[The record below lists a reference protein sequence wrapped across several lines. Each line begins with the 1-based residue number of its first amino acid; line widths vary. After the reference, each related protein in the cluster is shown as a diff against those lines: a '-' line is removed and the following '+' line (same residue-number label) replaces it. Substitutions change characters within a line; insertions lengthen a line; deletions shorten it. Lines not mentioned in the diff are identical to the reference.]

1 LEAIYLPPPGKLVRS
16 EELTIPKAQ
25 QLARRLLSRAAPFA
39 RFVECR
45 RLSSEFDA
53 EVVVFE
59 VEVEVGQEKAHD
71 IRRTE
76 RIVALFERSDK
87 QPPETLVLRA
97 DFPQVSHLNLR
108 AEEYPRSLCLSDEPY
123 REVKRHW
130 TAAQYIADVREWLA
144 RTAKGML
151 HADDQELEPLL
162 LGGITPLVIP
172 NDLFEDEEQQPSVP
186 LTVISRE
193 GGLGRHVFIAQRSSR
208 GETVASER
216 RFVATAV
223 RCAPQAHGLIRKNPG
238 SLYELHQFMEA
249 AGFDL
254 LSELRSRFCSWEL
267 TPALLDACLIIIAWF
282 PKTRIEKA
290 SIEATDVWAFI
301 SVQSVHQIGH
311 EIGVWD
317 ISQGDLGRLLS
328 VDEAK
333 RGEAVRLGVLSP
345 QLTLS
350 RRRAAELNGI
360 AERRGEKVAA
370 VGMGALGSQV
380 FLNLV
385 RAGYGEWT
393 PIDEDY
399 LLPHNAARHQLGSD
413 AVGFPKAE
421 VVAHLA
427 NTTIDGEPIASAIV
441 ADVLDPEANLV
452 EQLRVSLAEA
462 DLILDCSASVA
473 VARHLA
479 RDVKSGARRV
489 SLFLNPTGS
498 DLVLLA
504 EDAKREV
511 PLDCLEMQYYRE
523 LIARPEL
530 ARHLQRP
537 PGWIRYAHSCRDL
550 TSRIPQALVALH
562 AAIGSAAL
570 PRAVANEAG
579 DIRIWQADEEVL
591 SVSLLKVEPAA
602 VVITEMNGWRLC
614 SDARFVE
621 KIMRLRE
628 ERLPNE
634 TGGILVGALD
644 VERRIVYVVDTI
656 PSPPDS
662 REWPTLYI
670 RGWQELPQRVRE
682 IEELTG
688 GMLRYVGEWHSH
700 PDGCSCSPSSDDQTV
715 LGWLKERMTEDGLP
729 ALMLIAGQGSEC
741 RWLLEPSEC

>member
-1 LEAIYLPPPGKLVRS
+1 LDGSYLPAPGELS
-16 EELTIPKAQ
+16 QPDELTIPKAQ
-25 QLARRLLSRAAPFA
+25 QLARRLLSGGTPFA
-39 RFVECR
+39 SFVECR
-45 RLSSEFDA
+45 RLAGQVDA
-53 EVVVFE
+53 EVLVFE
-59 VEVEVGQEKAHD
+59 VEVELGQEKTHD
-71 IRRTE
+71 IRRFE
-76 RIVALFERSDK
+76 RIAAILERADK
-87 QPPETLVLRA
+87 HPLETLALRG
-97 DFPQVSHLNLR
+97 DFPLVPHLNLR

-123 REVKRHW
+123 REVKRRW
-130 TAAQYIADVREWLA
+130 TAAQYVADVREWLA

-162 LGGITPLVIP
+162 LGGIAPLVIP
-172 NDLFEDEEQQPSVP
+172 DDLFEDEEQQASAP
-186 LTVISRE
+186 LTVISRA
-193 GGLGRHVFIAQRSSR
+193 GGLGRHVFIAQRSNKL
-208 GETVASER
+208 EPTTSER

-223 RCAPQAHGLIRKNPG
+223 RCTPQAHGLIRKNPG

-254 LSELRSRFCSWEL
+254 LSELRSRLSSWEL
-267 TPALLDACLIIIAWF
+267 PPALLDACLIIIAWF
-282 PKTRIEKA
+282 PKTRTEKA
-290 SIEATDVWAFI
+290 SVEATDVWAFI
-301 SVQSVHQIGH
+301 SVQSVYQIGH

-317 ISQGDLGRLLS
+317 ISQGGLGRLLS

-333 RGEAVRLGVLSP
+333 RGEAVHLGVLSP
-345 QLTLS
+345 QLALS
-350 RRRAAELNGI
+350 RRRAAELNGM

-385 RAGYGEWT
+385 RSGYGEWT

-427 NTTIDGEPIASAIV
+427 NGTIDREPIASAIV

-452 EQLRVSLAEA
+452 EQLRASLVEA
-462 DLILDCSASVA
+462 NIILDCSASVA

-479 RDVKSGARRV
+479 RDVESSARRF

-498 DLVLLA
+498 DMVLLA

-537 PGWIRYAHSCRDL
+537 AGRIRYAHSCRDL

-570 PRAVANEAG
+570 PRAVTNEAAG
-579 DIRIWQADEEVL
+579 IRIWQVDEEVL
-591 SVSLLKVEPAA
+591 SVSSLKMEPAA
-602 VVITEMNGWRLC
+602 VVTQEMNGWRLC
-614 SDARFVE
+614 SDVGFVQ
-621 KIMRLRE
+621 KVMQLRE

-634 TGGILVGALD
+634 TGGILIGAFD
-644 VERRIVYVVDTI
+644 MERRIVYVVDTI

-670 RGWQELPQRVRE
+670 RGWQGLPQRVQE
-682 IEELTG
+682 IEALTG

-700 PDGCSCSPSSDDQTV
+700 PDGCSCSPSCDDQTV
-715 LGWLKERMTEDGLP
+715 LGWLKERMAEDGLP
-729 ALMLIAGQGSEC
+729 ALMLIAGQAGEC
-741 RWLLEPSEC
+741 RWLLDPSEC